1 MMDIRVNAICKIKQ
15 LKFGDNYPS
24 GLSTEMIR
32 LSGKI
37 VQIKSVIT
45 AGKSYRID
53 IDEGRWTWDNEMF
66 EPITKDDLPLIF
78 NNDVFGR
85 MTLIDLTKDPD
96 YPLDFQLED
105 GDIISLTVDFKWFKD
120 KKPIKAI
127 LAQ

>member
-1 MMDIRVNAICKIKQ
+1 MDIRVGAICKIKP
-15 LKFGDNYPS
+15 LKPSDKYPS
-24 GLSTEMIR
+24 GVSTEMVK

-37 VQIKSVIT
+37 AQIKSVIT

-53 IDEGRWTWDNEMF
+53 IDKGHWTWDTEMF
-66 EPITKDDLPLIF
+66 EPVTKDDLPLIF
-78 NNDVFGR
+78 NNDIFGK

-105 GDIISLTVDFKWFKD
+105 GDIISLTIDFRWFKD
-120 KKPIKAI
+120 KEPIKAV